1 MGRKFSKNSNFEKV
15 VILKMSDAPSDGPA
29 PVLTPGRKA
38 FMFFVAIIVAALLIG
53 SWTAE
58 RSAKREC
65 ERRLDKQASEHGR
78 VIIMQREVYD
88 AKLKLAHDA
97 LDALCDRR
105 VYEAKMALMS
115 QINGLM
121 VVPGEPQNDSPR

>member
-1 MGRKFSKNSNFEKV
+1 
-15 VILKMSDAPSDGPA
+15 
-29 PVLTPGRKA
+29 
-38 FMFFVAIIVAALLIG
+38 MFFVAIIVAALLVG

-65 ERRLDKQASEHGR
+65 ERRIDKHSMEYGR
-78 VIIMQREVYD
+78 MSAMQREACD
-88 AKLKLAHDA
+88 AKLKLATDA
-97 LDALCDRR
+97 LDAQCDRR
-105 VYEAKMALMS
+105 IYEAKMALMG